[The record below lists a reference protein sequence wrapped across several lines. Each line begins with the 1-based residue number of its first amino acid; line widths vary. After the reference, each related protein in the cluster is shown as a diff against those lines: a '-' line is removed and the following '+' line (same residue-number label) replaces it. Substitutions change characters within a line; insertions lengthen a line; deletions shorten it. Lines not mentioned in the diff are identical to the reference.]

1 MKLRQSCLVHWWLW
15 EAPSLN
21 WIPGMKI
28 KKILG
33 QLYYL
38 LPSPFKHTVFF
49 FFYFEGWNHQACWPT
64 FEAAE
69 SETESEVMK
78 RKPQKKKKKE
88 REREWETDKAIIS
101 VSFSTLYPRP
111 GHGASTCA
119 DWGAKKASKNSSP
132 WLLLYHR
139 WGIWRGEVRWGRKG
153 WHFPRRS
160 IREGKTPLTAA
171 SKVVFWGFFNNKR
184 LNFSVSLYHQRH

>member
-1 MKLRQSCLVHWWLW
+1 MRKCEETYILKHRWWKCASVHLWRVLWQYALESLRMYDYFDAVILFLG
-15 EAPSLN
+15 PF
-21 WIPGMKI
+21 P
-28 KKILG
+28 KKING
-33 QLYYL
+33 Q
-38 LPSPFKHTVFF
+38 
-49 FFYFEGWNHQACWPT
+49 
-64 FEAAE
+64 AE